1 MDRDPV
7 GKALTVLLA
16 LGDRPAA
23 PWSVRQFARELD
35 TSPATIH
42 RIFSTFE
49 SRDLLARD
57 EDGGYRP
64 GPGLFRLCRAVQDN
78 LSPVGSAHEHLE
90 ALARESGEAALFGA
104 YEPGR
109 HEMMFVDVVQST
121 HPLHYDVGVYRW
133 IPVHAG
139 ATGLAILAF
148 LPEVERREVYRR
160 GLPSLTEATLTS
172 EAAIE
177 RECARIRERGYAVS
191 SGQRLGGAVG
201 IAAPVFEGPDRVLG
215 DIAVTVPDQ
224 RFEASWEEPLSRAVV
239 TTARHVSEELQ
250 GGHRRD

>member
-1 MDRDPV
+1 MDRDPI

-16 LGDRPAA
+16 LADRPTA

-49 SRDLLARD
+49 TRDLLARD
-57 EDGGYRP
+57 DDGAYRP
-64 GPGLFRLCRAVQDN
+64 GAGLFRLCRAAQDN
-78 LSPVGSAHEHLE
+78 LSPVRLAHRHLE
-90 ALARESGEAALFGA
+90 ALARDSGEAALFGA
-104 YEPGR
+104 YEPTR

-148 LPEVERREVYRR
+148 LPEAERAEVYRH
-160 GLPSLTEATLTS
+160 GLPSVTAATLTS

-177 RECARIRERGYAVS
+177 RECARIRERGYAIS

-224 RFEASWEEPLSRAVV
+224 RFESSWEEPLAEAVLA
-239 TTARHVSEELQ
+239 TACRVGEELQ
-250 GGHRRD
+250 RGDDRG

>member
-16 LGDRPAA
+16 LADRPTA
-23 PWSVRQFARELD
+23 PWSIRQFARELD

-42 RIFSTFE
+42 RIFTIFE
-49 SRDLLARD
+49 TRDLLARD
-57 EDGGYRP
+57 ADGAYRP
-64 GPGLFRLCRAVQDN
+64 GAGLFRLCRAVQDN
-78 LSPVGSAHEHLE
+78 LSPVGIAHEHLE
-90 ALARESGEAALFGA
+90 ALARESGEATLFGA
-104 YEPGR
+104 YEPRR
-109 HEMMFVDVVQST
+109 HEMIFLDIVQST

-148 LPEVERREVYRR
+148 LPEAERHEVYRH
-160 GLPSLTEATLTS
+160 GLPPLTAATLTS

-177 RECARIRERGYAVS
+177 RECADIRERGYAIS

-224 RFEASWEEPLSRAVV
+224 RFEPSWEEPLAQAVMA
-239 TTARHVSEELQ
+239 TARRVGEDLE
-250 GGHRRD
+250 GGNGCG

>member
-7 GKALTVLLA
+7 GKALTILLA
-16 LGDRPAA
+16 LADRPNA

-49 SRDLLARD
+49 TRDLLARD
-57 EDGGYRP
+57 DDGAYRP
-64 GPGLFRLCRAVQDN
+64 GAGLFRLCRAVQDN
-78 LSPVGSAHEHLE
+78 LSPVGPTHEHLE

-109 HEMMFVDVVQST
+109 HEMMFVDVVQSA

-148 LPEVERREVYRR
+148 LPEAERRAVYRH
-160 GLPSLTEATLTS
+160 GLPSVTAATLTS
-172 EAAIE
+172 EADIE
-177 RECARIRERGYAVS
+177 QECARIRERGYAIS
-191 SGQRLGGAVG
+191 AGQRLGGAVG
-201 IAAPVFEGPDRVLG
+201 IAAPIFEGPDRVLG

-224 RFEASWEEPLSRAVV
+224 RFEPSWEEPLAQAVMA
-239 TTARHVSEELQ
+239 TARRVGEELQ
-250 GGHRRD
+250 GGHGRG